1 MWPEEGDS
9 GVFMPVDSCCISS
22 FFFLC
27 GVFPQPCLCKDVLI
41 EEGPGL
47 KDLCPERLGRRKA

>member
-1 MWPEEGDS
+1 MFLCRLIAVASLG
-9 GVFMPVDSCCISS
+9 